1 MNKKRIFI
9 ACDDE
14 RLRIALLL
22 FLEEK
27 PNITV
32 IGFTDRLESLLPQ
45 LDASQ
50 ADILLLEW
58 QLPLPALTD
67 LLASI
72 GSLPHPPR
80 VIYLCRCSEIEEKIQ
95 AAGADYVLIMDSPP
109 DQLLPILDQINS

>member
-1 MNKKRIFI
+1 MKKNRIFI

-27 PNITV
+27 PGTTV

-58 QLPLPALTD
+58 QMTSLALID
-67 LLASI
+67 LLSKVHN
-72 GSLPHPPR
+72 LPHPPKI
-80 VIYLCRCSEIEEKIQ
+80 IYLCRCTEEEEKI
-95 AAGADYVLIMDSPP
+95 GETSADYVLVMDSPP
-109 DQLLPILDQINS
+109 DKLLSILDQIDP

>member
-1 MNKKRIFI
+1 MNRKRIFI

-27 PNITV
+27 PNTNV

-50 ADILLLEW
+50 ADVLLLEW
-58 QLPLPALTD
+58 QLTATGLTD
-67 LLASI
+67 LLSRI
-72 GSLPHPPR
+72 RSLPHPPK
-80 VIYLCRCSEIEEKIQ
+80 VIYLVRCLEEEEMVQ
-95 AAGADYVLIMDSPP
+95 GLGADYVMIMNSPP
-109 DQLLPILDQINS
+109 DKLLSIIDQINT